1 MLLAVALGGRITE
14 ADSGLCH
21 QSCPQQAVQISGHM
35 QALHLLRVA
44 EASHEPSP
52 TLCPPVGGSLLA
64 CVSPVRELLGA
75 GAGPLT
81 TAEPPAQAPQA
92 CRRQGDIKVSKAGED
107 AHVLGPAHP
116 VLGIYSLG
124 PLTQV
129 HQDEYT

>member
-52 TLCPPVGGSLLA
+52 TLCPRVGGSLLA

-81 TAEPPAQAPQA
+81 TAEPPAQAHRHA
-92 CRRQGDIKVSKAGED
+92 EDKATSKSAKQEKMPMSWVQ
-107 AHVLGPAHP
+107 H
-116 VLGIYSLG
+116 
-124 PLTQV
+124 TQF
-129 HQDEYT
+129 